1 MQKKWE
7 LMLNR
12 DIHQVNKE
20 VKSNFL
26 PLCLRNHSMGKVHS
40 KFDKGL
46 NLQFDDDLVFISSV
60 ENPLT
65 VFGLNLGK
73 KKLEHILDSVRIDD
87 LVINK
92 ETKLIFYSVCGII
105 QIYYNDLKE
114 INLNFPN
121 TKCSICEIR
130 NTKLYQ
136 YLETIAFEKL
146 IGIDLD
152 EKTAQHTELLLNS
165 NKSDVSLNF
174 MSIRF
179 FAGRGKGLTPSGDD
193 ILIGFTMAIMM
204 FGEFDVWKK
213 SISSWITKDRT
224 TMISVA
230 YIRALLQGYVSANFI
245 QLLKLMDDREIGN
258 IEKTVKDI
266 MSLGH
271 TSGCDTLFGFLLG
284 LKFLTNFGG
293 ER

>member
-1 MQKKWE
+1 
-7 LMLNR
+7 
-12 DIHQVNKE
+12 
-20 VKSNFL
+20 
-26 PLCLRNHSMGKVHS
+26 
-40 KFDKGL
+40 
-46 NLQFDDDLVFISSV
+46 
-60 ENPLT
+60 
-65 VFGLNLGK
+65 LNLGK